1 MDARPCKGNKNNSMI
16 TEERIKQLIEKGN
29 TVLSTYNPDTIS
41 LITLDSGQFT
51 GWRTQALHYLR
62 QILPINS
69 QYILSFE
76 ADVKKANQS
85 SAEKGIGILQSINED
100 LKLGLLNLTINDSSV
115 SDPASP
121 LFNIFD
127 KFHLLVR
134 QLRSRHNSR
143 DTLDVKDEYDVQDF
157 FHTLLHLY
165 YDDIRPEE
173 WTPSYAGKSARMDFL
188 LKDLKIVIEIKKTRN
203 GLTTKELGSQ
213 LIEDIARYKV
223 HPDCESLICFTYDP
237 EGLIGNPRGLESDL
251 SSDENGMNVKVII
264 RP

>member
-1 MDARPCKGNKNNSMI
+1 MI

-29 TVLSTYNPDTIS
+29 TVLSTHNPNEIGFT
-41 LITLDSGQFT
+41 TLDSGQFT
-51 GWRTQALHYLR
+51 AWQTQVLNYL
-62 QILPINS
+62 ISNLPRES
-69 QYILSFE
+69 PYILSF
-76 ADVKKANQS
+76 KANVKEGFQS
-85 SAEKGIGILQSINED
+85 SVEEGIGILRSISED
-100 LKLGLLNLTINDSSV
+100 LNLGVLNHTVNDSSV

-223 HPDCESLICFTYDP
+223 HPDCENLICFTYDP
-237 EGLIGNPRGLESDL
+237 EGLIGNPRGIESDL